1 MSLIAAFWRRWWH
14 ILSWN
19 KEKLTA
25 LMIMRNT
32 LSGFSLI
39 DFYFPNFLRLFVIN
53 VLANLQIFHL
63 NFLLS
68 RVFCVNF
75 SFFLL
80 SEFFIEIK
88 TGPSA
93 VGAVRQF
100 TERLAQGRKTTLAKR
115 TFRKDEL
122 SPMRSRREKSRS
134 PPSSWPSKRSFHS
147 FAFPHMFLN
156 VFLMFIST
164 LPFLFFPSQN
174 VSPPHY
180 FILSFISSTKKN
192 LKSGKFK
199 ILKSFSG

>member
-1 MSLIAAFWRRWWH
+1 
-14 ILSWN
+14 
-19 KEKLTA
+19 
-25 LMIMRNT
+25 MIMRNT

-88 TGPSA
+88 TGPIA
-93 VGAVRQF
+93 VGCSSL
-100 TERLAQGRKTTLAKR
+100 TQGRRTTLAKR

-122 SPMRSRREKSRS
+122 SSMRSRCVKSRS
-134 PPSSWPSKRSFHS
+134 PPAVGPQKRSFHS
-147 FAFPHMFLN
+147 FAFKHMFPN

-164 LPFLFFPSQN
+164 FTFSLFPSQN

-180 FILSFISSTKKN
+180 FIFLFFLSSHQQKRI
-192 LKSGKFK
+192 
-199 ILKSFSG
+199 